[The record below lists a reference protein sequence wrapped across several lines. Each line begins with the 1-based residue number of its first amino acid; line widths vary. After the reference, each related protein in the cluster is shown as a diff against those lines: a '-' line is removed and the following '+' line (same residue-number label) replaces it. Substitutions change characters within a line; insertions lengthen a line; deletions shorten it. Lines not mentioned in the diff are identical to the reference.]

1 MVADIAINAMRMQ
14 AKTCDHRNSA
24 PLRIPQNIK
33 MDVEWIRRGLEKPGK
48 TQRGLAEK
56 LGLDPAA
63 VNRLLKG
70 GRQLKADEVA
80 LISEYLE
87 SPAPISRLREINRAP
102 SPEPDRIP
110 VLGTAEGGEE
120 GWSLWNG
127 DVVDHV
133 ARPPSLTGSPNGYAC
148 YVTGT
153 SMEPRYHPGE
163 LIFVH
168 PGKPV
173 MIGSYVLVQARPR
186 AEGEPPRA
194 VVKRL
199 AKRSPTKLVLEQF
212 NPAKTFD
219 VQLKDVISVHRIMG
233 SGE

>member
-1 MVADIAINAMRMQ
+1 MIVAMIPKDLLG
-14 AKTCDHRNSA
+14 DH
-24 PLRIPQNIK
+24 
-33 MDVEWIRRGLEKPGK
+33 
-48 TQRGLAEK
+48 
-56 LGLDPAA
+56 
-63 VNRLLKG
+63 
-70 GRQLKADEVA
+70 
-80 LISEYLE
+80 
-87 SPAPISRLREINRAP
+87 LRELREAKKLSRPDLAKLVGAHPNQIQKLENGERTLSLDWMERLAP
-102 SPEPDRIP
+102 HLGVTPVEFLQGAKAPAIAREEPKRYQAEPNLQSDKIP
-110 VLGTAEGGEE
+110 VLGTAEGGAE

-133 ARPPSLTGSPNGYAC
+133 ARPPFLAGVPNAYAC

-173 MIGSYVLVQARPR
+173 TIGAYVLVQARPR
-186 AEGEPPRA
+186 QEGEPPRA

-199 AKRSPTKLVLEQF
+199 AKRSPTKIVLEQF

-219 VQLKDVISVHRIMG
+219 VQLNDVISVHRIMG

>member
-1 MVADIAINAMRMQ
+1 
-14 AKTCDHRNSA
+14 
-24 PLRIPQNIK
+24 
-33 MDVEWIRRGLEKPGK
+33 MDVDWIKRGLEKPGK
-48 TQRGLAEK
+48 TQAELARR
-56 LGLDPAA
+56 LGVNPSA
-63 VNRLLKG
+63 VNRLLAG
-70 GRQLKADEVA
+70 GRQLKAEEISTV
-80 LISEYLE
+80 SEYLE
-87 SPAPISRLREINRAP
+87 VAPPPELIGRGLSDEAARYLPRL
-102 SPEPDRIP
+102 SDDSKIP

-133 ARPPSLTGSPNGYAC
+133 ARPPFLEGVPKAYAC

-163 LIFVH
+163 LIYVH

-173 MIGSYVLVQARPR
+173 VIGSYVLVQARP
-186 AEGEPPRA
+186 AHDGEPPRA

-199 AKRSPTKLVLEQF
+199 AKKLASKLVLEQF
-212 NPAKTFD
+212 NPPKMIE
-219 VQLKDVISVHRIMG
+219 VQTKDVVSIHKIMG